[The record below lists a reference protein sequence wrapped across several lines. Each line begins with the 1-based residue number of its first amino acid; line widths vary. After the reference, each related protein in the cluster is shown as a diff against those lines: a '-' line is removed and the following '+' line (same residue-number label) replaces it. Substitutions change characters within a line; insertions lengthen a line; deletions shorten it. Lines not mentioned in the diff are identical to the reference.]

1 MLAVAVGG
9 VIGCGIAGGTD
20 AILGYLSGLMAAGL
34 SVLGLAGVVQ
44 LLGKDDVPFLG
55 KAIRVSLFIFQFGIF
70 GALALMVQEVGTPAP
85 ECFLMGV
92 GLVYM
97 GLVIWAQAKQAE
109 PD

>member
-1 MLAVAVGG
+1 MAVGG
-9 VIGCGIAGGTD
+9 AIGCGAVGG
-20 AILGYLSGLMAAGL
+20 ASGWLGYLSGLTAAGL

-44 LLGKDDVPFLG
+44 LIGKDDVPFVG
-55 KAIRVSLFIFQFGIF
+55 KAIRVSLFIFQFGTF
-70 GALALMVQEVGTPAP
+70 GALALLVHDVGTPAP

-92 GLVYM
+92 GLVYI